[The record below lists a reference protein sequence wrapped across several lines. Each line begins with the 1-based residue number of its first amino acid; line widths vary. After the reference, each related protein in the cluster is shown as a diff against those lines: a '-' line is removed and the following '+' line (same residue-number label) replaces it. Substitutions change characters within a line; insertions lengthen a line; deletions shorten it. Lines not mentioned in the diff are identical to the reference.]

1 MMRYVRAFN
10 SMDAIRTFLNA
21 LGCFDELL
29 SLEEEFGNFLEA
41 AKIAKLKGELLVEAD
56 LFGKAGHF
64 KQSAML
70 ILWYVFANSLWSS
83 GSKGWPLKQFP
94 QKEELLE
101 KAKSFA
107 KNESNQFFEL
117 VCLEAEILLHDQ
129 SNLFIMKQHL
139 NSSQRHNS
147 IKGEILSARKIL
159 DAHFHLN
166 SSEYVWENDL
176 VLDLA
181 SFLDEK
187 LSKNEVSIETLI
199 YSWSFWKD
207 KIVNIFECLGC
218 LETQDVSEYGSY
230 GEFCLN
236 YLGVQRHFNN
246 LSPTFVLMNSDAD
259 WVREVDY
266 RYIKRNGKL
275 ISLDVHHF
283 VSASRNYWS
292 SELISVGMKV
302 LTNLESLYEFSI
314 KNSFSLFCQSRN
326 AAMENLA
333 GNNIGPGELSLKRML
348 HGALIDAYNANWEKE
363 EDYISPVCFLYLVE
377 RQLIL
382 LSCSQGKCR
391 ENVKDAYAV
400 GVEKS
405 PPEYENRSLFGEAAK
420 MLDELKQLH
429 AALDVSEVKLRN
441 DNSTI
446 GELLNKL
453 QSRKPRM
460 EPLLNHIFAQKD
472 KSFGSDGWDEDIGTA
487 SPWNGAHLFS
497 SLDGEF
503 EQIRGE
509 ILRKDPVPK
518 LEECYLMVRR
528 VSVRHATM
536 NGELEK
542 SEAAAMVSRNRSNQ
556 NRSSQNQQDQTKSK
570 TSTGINKSAY
580 KCTHYDQPGHTK
592 DRCFEIVG
600 YPEWWDHN
608 RDSRKRNASK
618 ASPTGAPASKTSTVA
633 IVETNAEEDV
643 AKKSTAFVATR
654 GNGGKVL
661 NSSALV
667 SNSAWIIDSRATD
680 HMTFDSE

>member
-1 MMRYVRAFN
+1 MDKTEKEFLENCAFHYHKLNDNRAMMRYVRAFN

-187 LSKNEVSIETLI
+187 LSKNEV
-199 YSWSFWKD
+199 
-207 KIVNIFECLGC
+207 
-218 LETQDVSEYGSY
+218 
-230 GEFCLN
+230 
-236 YLGVQRHFNN
+236 
-246 LSPTFVLMNSDAD
+246 
-259 WVREVDY
+259 
-266 RYIKRNGKL
+266 
-275 ISLDVHHF
+275 
-283 VSASRNYWS
+283 
-292 SELISVGMKV
+292 

-314 KNSFSLFCQSRN
+314 KNSFSLFCQSRSLAYIFEISKFLLNSKFLVRCHSDNKELQKFVGMSTRHSLANISSDWRESLKRNMVSFRRTETCSNLLREMIFENVHLKNNLSYGKLGRIALIILGSGKLYNGLHAKIMDGLKWNSSWNDLIEDLCRN

-382 LSCSQGKCR
+382 LSCSQGYFL
-391 ENVKDAYAV
+391 AT
-400 GVEKS
+400 KS
-405 PPEYENRSLFGEAAK
+405 SLLNGLSTRMEMAAK
-420 MLDELKQLH
+420 LLD
-429 AALDVSEVKLRN
+429 
-441 DNSTI
+441 
-446 GELLNKL
+446 
-453 QSRKPRM
+453 
-460 EPLLNHIFAQKD
+460 
-472 KSFGSDGWDEDIGTA
+472 
-487 SPWNGAHLFS
+487 
-497 SLDGEF
+497 
-503 EQIRGE
+503 
-509 ILRKDPVPK
+509 
-518 LEECYLMVRR
+518 
-528 VSVRHATM
+528 
-536 NGELEK
+536 
-542 SEAAAMVSRNRSNQ
+542 
-556 NRSSQNQQDQTKSK
+556 
-570 TSTGINKSAY
+570 
-580 KCTHYDQPGHTK
+580 
-592 DRCFEIVG
+592 
-600 YPEWWDHN
+600 
-608 RDSRKRNASK
+608 
-618 ASPTGAPASKTSTVA
+618 
-633 IVETNAEEDV
+633 
-643 AKKSTAFVATR
+643 
-654 GNGGKVL
+654 
-661 NSSALV
+661 
-667 SNSAWIIDSRATD
+667 
-680 HMTFDSE
+680 